1 MIDRLPTGPGHFVA
15 TSTGSTPGFIT
26 TNPK

>member
-1 MIDRLPTGPGHFVA
+1 MMIDRLPTGPGHFVA
-15 TSTGSTPGFIT
+15 TSTGSNLFIA